1 MCQPLLTNYGRPY
14 SMGGVGSGW
23 TGGEPKR
30 KAVGGVGERTNCGW
44 IVKGR
49 KKFSCLG
56 YNRC

>member
-1 MCQPLLTNYGRPY
+1 
-14 SMGGVGSGW
+14 MGGVGSGW